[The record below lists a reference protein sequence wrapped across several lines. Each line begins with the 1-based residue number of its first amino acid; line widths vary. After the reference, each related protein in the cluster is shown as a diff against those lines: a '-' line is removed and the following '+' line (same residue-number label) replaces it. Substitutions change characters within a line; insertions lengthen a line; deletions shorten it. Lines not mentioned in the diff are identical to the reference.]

1 MQKKYKIMLVV
12 LVLFILIIA
21 GISCYFC
28 FFKKND
34 EVQVPVNEVKVT
46 NSIEEFGYN
55 LDDRDSELFK
65 SKFEELKVL
74 LNNEDYNVE
83 EYVTLVSE
91 LFIIDLYTI
100 DNKISRYDVGGLE
113 YVYKDAVSSFQTVI
127 ENSIYKTVEN
137 NLDDTRTQDLPIV
150 SDINLDSIKETTFT
164 MPDESVVNGYAVK
177 LSWNYVEDLGY
188 DNSATLIL
196 IPDEQKYGVVYYN
209 PI

>member
-1 MQKKYKIMLVV
+1 MQKKYKIMLTV
-12 LVLFILIIA
+12 LVIFIFILA
-21 GISCYFC
+21 GISCYFY
-28 FFKKND
+28 FFKKDN
-34 EVQVPVNEVKVT
+34 EVKVPVNEVKVT
-46 NSIEEFGYN
+46 NSIEKFGYN
-55 LDDRDSELFK
+55 LDDRDTDLFK

-74 LNNEDYNVE
+74 LNNEDYDVE

-196 IPDEQKYGVVYYN
+196 IPDEQKYGVVYYD

>member
-1 MQKKYKIMLVV
+1 MQKKYKIMLTV
-12 LVLFILIIA
+12 LVIFIFILA
-21 GISCYFC
+21 GISCYFY
-28 FFKKND
+28 FFKKDN
-34 EVQVPVNEVKVT
+34 EVKVPVNEVKVT
-46 NSIEEFGYN
+46 NSIEKFGYN
-55 LDDRDSELFK
+55 LDDRDTDLFK

-74 LNNEDYNVE
+74 LNNEDYDVE